1 MALGHLASAQ
11 DFPVHKLGD
20 SEEMEAL
27 QEVRALHQYPAFQVK
42 ALKAFPARRARW
54 APQMVPVER
63 VEAAQAVLVTL
74 KDFPRALPALKGP
87 VPVVL
92 VVLVQEKASHLGNRG
107 HLHGHLLA
115 PGVEV
120 LVLGY
125 LEQTVL
131 QLV

>member
-11 DFPVHKLGD
+11 DVPVHKLGD

-27 QEVRALHQYPAFQVK
+27 QEVRALHQSPAFQVK

-54 APQMVPVER
+54 APQVVPVVR
-63 VEAAQAVLVTL
+63 VEAAQTVLVAL
-74 KDFPRALPALKGP
+74 KDSLRALLALKGP

-107 HLHGHLLA
+107 HLQEHPSA
-115 PGVEV
+115 PALEV
-120 LVLGY
+120 LVLGC
-125 LEQTVL
+125 LEQMVL

>member
-11 DFPVHKLGD
+11 DVPVHKLGD

-27 QEVRALHQYPAFQVK
+27 QEVRALHQSPAFQVK

-54 APQMVPVER
+54 APQVVPVVR
-63 VEAAQAVLVTL
+63 VEAAQTVLVAL
-74 KDFPRALPALKGP
+74 KDFLRALPALKGP

-107 HLHGHLLA
+107 HLQEHPSA
-115 PGVEV
+115 PALEV
-120 LVLGY
+120 LVLGC
-125 LEQTVL
+125 LEQMVL